1 MVRAKMGT
9 ADSQGYAQST
19 SDHMY
24 SQAESVRSCCWTSR
38 QARPRCNQTHTGARG
53 RTFHGRHRT
62 QPVHVSSG
70 VTVADLVAAASSDV
84 PASRFRN
91 DVDTSCRALLLPLLW
106 LRLSCLRLLSLAE
119 TRFAPAGPA
128 VQPCSSDTHTHT
140 HTHTAAEHDRTPR
153 HQRLATSPCA
163 RIPRNGMQFYACA
176 HHQHAHTASTTS
188 SRARVHTRGRR
199 RVMRSSS
206 AGNSACHSGAPA
218 STSRA
223 RLQVALDNFTKKSQ
237 TLGGSNMPFGK
248 RTGVEGL

>member
-140 HTHTAAEHDRTPR
+140 HTRRSRTRQNTTPSASRYQPLCTHSTKR
-153 HQRLATSPCA
+153 HAILRMRAPPACTHRFDNILASA
-163 RIPRNGMQFYACA
+163 RA
-176 HHQHAHTASTTS
+176 HA
-188 SRARVHTRGRR
+188 RAP
-199 RVMRSSS
+199 S
-206 AGNSACHSGAPA
+206 CD
-218 STSRA
+218 
-223 RLQVALDNFTKKSQ
+223 AL
-237 TLGGSNMPFGK
+237 
-248 RTGVEGL
+248 